1 MFLAPKAGADL
12 ACVAGTKGRGG
23 GGRGEGEAR
32 KSMEKGRERL
42 L

>member
-1 MFLAPKAGADL
+1 MLLAPKAGADL

-23 GGRGEGEAR
+23 GGEGEAR